1 MQPCRSGPPPLKL
14 ACRPPSALTP
24 PHCRL
29 PIGLVGDRA
38 PGGSRPA
45 LLAGRGSRAQN
56 SLRMDPD
63 AEIPDFPS
71 RERIC
76 RAAAR
81 SGGTGSDCLGPG
93 PAPTLPAAW
102 PGEDL
107 CLRLLGWE
115 NGKRKSCHRRACKC
129 QVGVIC
135 VYIKCE
141 MCLPTVVPGGLQA
154 CPQGSSLGLCLGR
167 GDRRGRNLG
176 LPSPRLP
183 QRSGLQVRA
192 GRPGPKPHQPGLGH
206 ICPLWVPASSTD
218 HQGGQPGWPPRAPP
232 AWWPRV
238 LAGCPAVPSPG
249 AMSLEGPLSWLPVSP
264 RGAQ

>member
-154 CPQGSSLGLCLGR
+154 CPQGSSLGLRLGR